1 MIENRVGCI
10 LDQIEDIER
19 MTGQKFDDEKLI
31 KTLKERWTY
40 DAYHKDICALDSAYT
55 RSDRPE
61 RALFLLYPGRTD
73 VDRPRGDAGAL
84 EDAEG

>member
-19 MTGQKFDDEKLI
+19 VTGQKFDDEKLI

-40 DAYHKDICALDSAYT
+40 DAYHKDICALIQHVPA
-55 RSDRPE
+55 RSDKRSFIPFI
-61 RALFLLYPGRTD
+61 LW
-73 VDRPRGDAGAL
+73 GD
-84 EDAEG
+84 